1 MIEILV
7 PSDYRSIKGKS
18 ERLVYICLWAWLNLS
33 WRKWFYDMARR
44 FNLRYLGKRKY
55 VTYTGEVV
63 RVETWWDETARRLE
77 RLIVLN
83 LAFYPHVEHTYEK
96 KQVFENDYL
105 QIEYPVD
112 NPSGFL
118 KEKEFRKT
126 FGLKRTTLIA
136 ALKKLEGK
144 KFIVMQTYMP
154 EKRKAFH
161 GSLLKKIKNFE
172 KLLRSTYQNVYRC
185 IVSDE
190 DLDYYLEAWS
200 KDFLGFQLNINRR
213 GPKRRYYNYE
223 TTGRLARTWE
233 FKKPLKNIEQV
244 PLHILRRHD
253 LSIAE
258 RLIGIESY
266 RLKREKRDVKIRDL
280 VKEAGFSKVT
290 VIKALQKL

>member
-18 ERLVYICLWAWLNLS
+18 ERLVFICLWAWLNLS
-33 WRKWFYDMARR
+33 WRKMFYDMARR
-44 FNLRYLGKRKY
+44 FNFRYLGKRKFE
-55 VTYTGEVV
+55 TYTGEVV
-63 RVETWWDETARRLE
+63 RVETWGNETARRLE
-77 RLIVLN
+77 PLMVLN
-83 LAFYPHVEHTYEK
+83 PAFYPHVEHAYEE
-96 KQVFENDYL
+96 KQVLENGYL
-105 QIEYPVD
+105 QIEYREA
-112 NPSGFL
+112 NPSGLL

-126 FGLKRTTLIA
+126 FGLKRTTLIT

-144 KFIVMQTYMP
+144 SFIVMQTYMP

-161 GSLLKKIKNFE
+161 GGLLKKIKNFE
-172 KLLRSTYQNVYRC
+172 RLLRATYQEVYGV

-190 DLDYYLEAWS
+190 DLDHYLREWS
-200 KDFLGFQLNINRR
+200 KDFLGFELYIDRR
-213 GPKRRYYNYE
+213 GPQRRYYSYE

-233 FKKPLKNIEQV
+233 FKTPLKNIVQV
-244 PLHILRRHD
+244 PLHILRRRD